1 MPGNYGL
8 LDQVQALKWIKYN
21 IYNFRGDPD
30 SVTIFG
36 NSAGASSVGY
46 LLLSAKTTGKD
57 FKKQRSKQET
67 QFYCEKYGYLFCVKQ
82 CPFINAMRPTKLH
95 IQPLISYLIQC
106 IILSIG
112 LHVFKPLNSNTRYKI
127 FQG

>member
-8 LDQVQALKWIKYN
+8 LDQVQALKWIKHN

-46 LLLSAKTTGKD
+46 LLLSAKTTGNTED
-57 FKKQRSKQET
+57 FKNRSKQES
-67 QFYCEKYGYLFCVKQ
+67 QLCVYCGKYGYRFCAKKCLF
-82 CPFINAMRPTKLH
+82 MRIKLH
-95 IQPLISYLIQC
+95 IQPLISYLISYYQ
-106 IILSIG
+106 
-112 LHVFKPLNSNTRYKI
+112 
-127 FQG
+127 